1 MTDRDIWTQSVNL
14 LNWTDGQKPGRN
26 SNYPKNP
33 RGQRQLRGLCLG
45 WSSQSCYHSH
55 TVWTDWKYRHNKTR
69 TRNTSQI
76 QTRQDRRRTTWQII
90 RWYTSNH
97 MFFLWVRKLFPTWSI
112 SCEMSGQTRCRRWP
126 APLRDVSPWQRMFVE
141 TKSRAEDRRGKTGGD
156 EKEKKKSRLVIYASV
171 DCWLALAVSLAHFSL
186 PSPHSVHLSFTSLLS
201 SPVPHSSDRPTLGL
215 SDERKIG

>member
-55 TVWTDWKYRHNKTR
+55 IVWTDWKYRHNKTR

-97 MFFLWVRKLFPTWSI
+97 MFFCECESYFQHDLYLVKCQDKHGVGGDLRLSGMSARGNECLWRQRAERRTGEEKQEEEKRKKRRAGLWFMPVLIVDLLSLSRSLISLFPPHILSI
-112 SCEMSGQTRCRRWP
+112 Y
-126 APLRDVSPWQRMFVE
+126 L
-141 TKSRAEDRRGKTGGD
+141 
-156 EKEKKKSRLVIYASV
+156 
-171 DCWLALAVSLAHFSL
+171 
-186 PSPHSVHLSFTSLLS
+186 SLLS
-201 SPVPHSSDRPTLGL
+201 FLLPCLIPRTDRHSASLMKG
-215 SDERKIG
+215 K